1 MGNIFLKLCNMSIAA
16 GWLILTVILLRVLLK
31 RAPRWI
37 HCLLW
42 GIVAVRLI
50 CPFSIESVYSLIPSA
65 ETIQSN
71 TIIDGEFYKN
81 VPVIDSRISII
92 NDTVNPVLQEAFDYE
107 EEESAAPMQI
117 YTYLGD
123 IVWSCGL
130 LLLSVYALI
139 GQFRMRH
146 MLKEAVCYRDN
157 IYFCDAVASPFL
169 LGFIRPRIYLPSG
182 MDEAE
187 MSCVVLHEQAHL
199 KRKDHWW
206 KLLGYLLLSVYW
218 FHPLCWAAYIIFCR
232 DIEFACDEKVIKDM
246 TLSEKKEYSRALLSC
261 SCFGR
266 VIMAYPL
273 AFGEVGVKKRIKS
286 VLHYR
291 KSPVWIVTSAVA
303 ACMIVAVCFLTNPQT
318 GKGIIEIT
326 GMIGND
332 EHFTGM
338 IGSNEHF
345 GENMAEAMPEET
357 GQSYEKADSLA
368 VARIRIT
375 NGNNGEM
382 LFYDREDSDGVFE
395 KLLQLYEQLDE
406 NVDTEENVRVGYQYS
421 MILYD
426 EEGNVLHMVTPYK
439 DGFTIDNMF
448 YAYSGSFGYDKASV
462 ALMNNIDLLFYPARS
477 MPLDEEAKMEETIGV
492 QIVLPENESWIKDIC
507 YYYKSDN
514 TMEIQYYDAILKAD
528 CTLYAVKDGILEL
541 PDTTFDSNLEENWE
555 GWTSDS
561 QHVLIKVQRSEDG
574 KGVLASWEYGDCA
587 FGIQTTVSD
596 KNVDIGSVPKTA
608 ITVIQNF

>member
-1 MGNIFLKLCNMSIAA
+1 MENIFLKLCNMSIAA

-31 RAPRWI
+31 RAPKWI

-50 CPFSIESVYSLIPSA
+50 CPFSIESAFSLIPSA

-81 VPVIDSRISII
+81 VPMIDSRISII
-92 NDTVNPVLQEAFDYE
+92 NDTVNPALQEAFDYE

-117 YTYLGD
+117 YTYLGG
-123 IVWSCGL
+123 IVWCCGL

-139 GQFRMRH
+139 GQFRMWH
-146 MLKEAVCYRDN
+146 MVKEAVCYRDN
-157 IYFCDAVASPFL
+157 IYFCDTVTSSFL
-169 LGFIRPRIYLPSG
+169 LGVIRPHIYLPSG
-182 MDEAE
+182 IDEEE
-187 MSCVVLHEQAHL
+187 MSCIILHEQAHL

-246 TLSEKKEYSRALLSC
+246 TLSEKKEYSKALLSC

-291 KSPVWIVTSAVA
+291 KSPVWIVTFAVS
-303 ACMIVAVCFLTNPQT
+303 ACMIVAVCFLTNPPYKNQEIAVST
-318 GKGIIEIT
+318 ESEKTENVKIENAKIENAET
-326 GMIGND
+326 EHMIEKED
-332 EHFTGM
+332 E
-338 IGSNEHF
+338 EK
-345 GENMAEAMPEET
+345 T
-357 GQSYEKADSLA
+357 GQLYEKADSLA
-368 VARIRIT
+368 VARIRII

-382 LFYDREDSDGVFE
+382 LFYGRKDSNGIFE
-395 KLLQLYEQLDE
+395 KLMQLYEQLDE
-406 NVDTEENVRVGYQYS
+406 NVDAEENVRVGYQYS
-421 MILYD
+421 MTLYD
-426 EEGNVLHMVTPYK
+426 EEDNILHMVTPYK

-462 ALMNNIDLLFYPARS
+462 ALMNNIDLLFYPAHS
-477 MPLDEEAKMEETIGV
+477 MPLDEEAKMQETIGV
-492 QIVLPENESWIKDIC
+492 QIVLPENENWIKDIC
-507 YYYKSDN
+507 YYYKDDN
-514 TMEIQYYDAILKAD
+514 DMEI
-528 CTLYAVKDGILEL
+528 
-541 PDTTFDSNLEENWE
+541 
-555 GWTSDS
+555 
-561 QHVLIKVQRSEDG
+561 
-574 KGVLASWEYGDCA
+574 
-587 FGIQTTVSD
+587 
-596 KNVDIGSVPKTA
+596 
-608 ITVIQNF
+608 